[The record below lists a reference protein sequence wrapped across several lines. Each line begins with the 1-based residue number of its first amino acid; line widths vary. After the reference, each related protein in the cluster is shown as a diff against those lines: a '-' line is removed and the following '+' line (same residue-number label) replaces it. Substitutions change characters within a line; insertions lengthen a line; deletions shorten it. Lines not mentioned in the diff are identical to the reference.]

1 MLEENKQEE
10 NNHYEILTDYL
21 KQHSYKNA
29 DLKETIPTLREFI
42 YLNVFISLKKFI
54 KRNAETEIESE
65 QSLNYLP
72 SKDSSSSLKYTLVLD
87 LDETLVHYVED
98 EESAYILIRPGA
110 ENFLEELS
118 KYYELVIFTAA
129 TQDVLTLI
137 I

>member
-21 KQHSYKNA
+21 KQHSYKNV

-129 TQDVLTLI
+129 TQDVQ
-137 I
+137 

>member
-1 MLEENKQEE
+1 
-10 NNHYEILTDYL
+10 L

-129 TQDVLTLI
+129 TQDVQ
-137 I
+137 